1 MDTNSAEEKIT
12 ALCEE
17 LKIPSPIEF
26 LTKIMGGTD
35 PRRVSLVY
43 SKIIELESKYGLEPP
58 DEWDWIDLIEL
69 IKMEYRGSIVDMG
82 KSQDAAKQL
91 LEYTHPKR
99 KAIEMVSIDKT
110 PKDKKLTRMDIKRLN
125 REFDLE
131 Y

>member
-1 MDTNSAEEKIT
+1 MESAESKVR

-17 LKIPSPIEF
+17 LKIPDPVEF

-43 SKIIELESKYGLEPP
+43 LKIKALEEEYGNEPP
-58 DEWDWIDLIEL
+58 DEFDWLDLVEL
-69 IKMEYRGSIVDMG
+69 IKDDYRGSIVEMA

-91 LEYTHPKR
+91 LEYMHPKR
-99 KAIEMVSIDKT
+99 KAVEKIETKAPVSDK
-110 PKDKKLTRMDIKRLN
+110 PLTRQHIRLIRKRFDI
-125 REFDLE
+125 D